1 MNGEFWH
8 GLHGLLPAARGQH
21 QVLFWFDAQAVK
33 VLLTAFSLQAKQ
45 PDLLS
50 VTTHSPMFDVGR
62 SMFDV
67 QALIFLVFAVQAVKV
82 LLTVFSL

>member
-50 VTTHSPMFDVGR
+50 EATHY

-67 QALIFLVFAVQAVKV
+67 ERSTFSVQVV
-82 LLTVFSL
+82 DFQC